1 MGDYRMKIKKGPT
14 ADGWKQTLVD
24 ESMQAASNF
33 VTDQATGGDQD
44 LDEVDII
51 DAQLAEVL
59 VLDSD
64 NQDIDD

>member
-1 MGDYRMKIKKGPT
+1 MGDYRMKIKKGPR
-14 ADGWKQTLVD
+14 ADGWKQTLDD

-59 VLDSD
+59 VFDSD
-64 NQDIDD
+64 NEDIDD